1 MTLEEQYT
9 RLLEGGREK
18 DIIPFLQSLTD
29 DERRSLAPL
38 LKKLSK
44 EYLVHQQ
51 QGNTWRQK
59 ATDKQRNILNQ
70 SFFACYNRKEFEKEN
85 TAWLL
90 DQDCLER
97 FLPWYTPAWL
107 SDYIN
112 GFAGR
117 DWLPYQLEYG
127 YLVNLTG
134 RGVLQPVPQLIAR
147 LLVPYLFEQRHRQN
161 RYAPERL
168 LEHSVTLQEHVWH
181 LFEYETNLH
190 YSNRYLYNDGK
201 PVKGDWATAFMQLVA
216 DGRLNK
222 QRLLSEALLAGNR
235 NFSKNLSG
243 WFAGLFLRLSP
254 TGEETLGLQ
263 TELFTSFASPHG
275 KVVNTALQAVKTVL
289 LHPRFRPDAFLDYAP
304 VLLTSGTKTVVTTAL
319 QALEKLAK
327 AHPAKRPQICALV
340 ASALVHKDEGLQTR
354 AAGLIQKFGDVQDET
369 ITQSLA
375 LYHGTLFSAARAL
388 LAAFFVREE
397 GPPAEEAETSFAF
410 APKGPLTGETAL
422 PRCATV
428 DDLVFLA
435 AQAFDNN
442 ESWHID
448 LLPAAMISLQKEW
461 RGEDVARLEPAIQ
474 RALKL
479 YFGDWRST
487 QGALDQLLA
496 SLFLDGCLNL
506 MQRFPAETAT
516 ARELYKTFMYKS
528 EENKKI
534 WDEHGAA
541 TSFLAGWRVGTNR
554 ELFYTPY
561 KKLFDAVLA
570 GLRQGSDL
578 PLLCAPTHAPAWIDP
593 VVLVERLRLHQ
604 QQDLLPESTDL
615 QMALSRC
622 WLHGTEEAVQA
633 AKQKLKGELRELLL
647 FLLEADA
654 PPVGPFTLEAGWMAA
669 ALSKSPQTLY
679 PQFKGFSYSD
689 KPQVVY
695 TGQYPWQTVVET
707 YTYDKY
713 DWVGG
718 KHTTTKAT
726 AQRKVI
732 VLDLSAQ
739 SATTNMA
746 KEPGFKKF
754 FARLTGS
761 AKEPAPGPE
770 PLLYDYLRIS
780 ERWLSNEDKDIRRI
794 YLLAPNH
801 PGPVLALTLQ
811 KCLLDPA
818 FFSETHKRFVVSVL
832 QAVYDTSPVLDET
845 GHLLIATCLLCADK
859 TAATYAAEIWLQAAA
874 EKRMDGALLGRIL
887 GRHQRIEFAP
897 MKRLTD
903 LLSTSLPGVSA
914 QHNQQLLLLMAALL
928 KELPDAPVKGL
939 KKLLEIYTEL
949 LRLNGASVNDDALE
963 DKLKKWKEAASL
975 RKAIGT
981 SV

>member
-9 RLLEGGREK
+9 RLLAKSRK
-18 DIIPFLQSLTD
+18 TDALSFLKNLSSG
-29 DERRSLAPL
+29 ERRSLAPL

-44 EYLVHQQ
+44 EYLSYQQ
-51 QGNTWRQK
+51 HGSTWRYK
-59 ATDKQRNILNQ
+59 ASEQQRIVLNYA
-70 SFFACYNRKEFEKEN
+70 FFVCYNQKEFEKASA
-85 TAWLL
+85 AWLINREF
-90 DQDCLER
+90 LEN
-97 FLPWYTPAWL
+97 FLSWYVPGWL
-107 SDYIN
+107 SSYIN

-117 DWLPYQLEYG
+117 DWLPYQLDYDYVVE
-127 YLVNLTG
+127 LSE
-134 RGVLQPVPQLIAR
+134 RGAIEPAPQLLAR
-147 LLVPYLFEQRHRQN
+147 MLVPHLFEQTDRRN

-168 LEHSVTLQEHVWH
+168 LKYSVTLQRHVWH

-201 PVKGDWATAFMQLVA
+201 PLKGDWATAFMQLVV
-216 DGRLNK
+216 DDRLDK

-235 NFSKNLSG
+235 NFNKNLSG
-243 WFAGLFLRLSP
+243 WFAGLFVRLSP
-254 TGEETLGLQ
+254 TEEETLELQ
-263 TELFTSFASPHG
+263 TELFTCFASPHG
-275 KVVNTALQAVKTVL
+275 KVVHTALQAVKTVL
-289 LHPRFRPDAFLDYAP
+289 FHPRFQIDAFLEYAP
-304 VLLTSGTKTVVTTAL
+304 VLLTSGTKAVVAAAL
-319 QALEKLAK
+319 QALEKAAK
-327 AHPAKRPQICALV
+327 AHPGKRPQICAL
-340 ASALVHKDEGLQTR
+340 ATGALVHKDEGLQTR
-354 AAGLIQKFGDVQDET
+354 AAKLIQKFGDEQDEA

-375 LYHGTLFSAARAL
+375 LYNGTLFSAARAL
-388 LAAFFVREE
+388 LTAFVREE
-397 GPPAEEAETSFAF
+397 EAPVEDAETSFAF
-410 APKGPLTGETAL
+410 APKGALTDGTAL
-422 PRCATV
+422 PQCSTV
-428 DDLVFLA
+428 NDLIFLA

-448 LLPAAMISLQKEW
+448 LLPAAMINLQKEW
-461 RGEDVARLEPAIQ
+461 RGGDVARLEPAIQ

-479 YFGDWRST
+479 YFGDWHST

-496 SLFLDGCLNL
+496 SLFLDGCLIL
-506 MQRFPAETAT
+506 IQKFPAETAS
-516 ARELYKTFMYKS
+516 ARGLFKTFMYKS
-528 EENKKI
+528 EENKKL
-534 WDEHGAA
+534 WDEHGPA
-541 TSFLAGWRVGTNR
+541 TTFLSGWRVGTNR

-561 KKLFDAVLA
+561 KKLFDAVLT

-633 AKQKLKGELRELLL
+633 AKQKLRGELRELLL

-654 PPVGPFTLEAGWMAA
+654 PPAGPFTLEAAWMAA
-669 ALSKSPQTLY
+669 ALSKGPQTIY
-679 PQFKGFSYSD
+679 PQLEAFSYGS
-689 KPQVVY
+689 KPRVVY
-695 TGQYPWQTVVET
+695 TGQYPWQTIEGT

-713 DWVGG
+713 DWVAG
-718 KHTTTKAT
+718 KYGTTKAT

-739 SATTNMA
+739 SATSNTA
-746 KEPGFKKF
+746 KESGFKKF
-754 FARLTGS
+754 FARLAGGV
-761 AKEPAPGPE
+761 KEPAPPPE
-770 PLLYDYLRIS
+770 PLLYDYMRIR

-801 PGPVLALTLQ
+801 PEPVMALTLQ

-818 FFSETHKRFVVSVL
+818 FFSETHKRFVVGVL
-832 QAVYDTSPVLDET
+832 QAVYDTSPVLAET

-859 TAATYAAEIWLQAAA
+859 TAATYAAEIWLQAAG
-874 EKRMDGALLGRIL
+874 EKRMDSAVLGRIL

-897 MKRLTD
+897 FKRLTD
-903 LLSTSLPGVSA
+903 LLSTRLPGVSA
-914 QHNQQLLLLMAALL
+914 QHNQHLGVLVAALL
-928 KELPDAPVKGL
+928 KELPDVPLKGL
-939 KKLLEIYTEL
+939 RKLLEIHAEL
-949 LRLNGASVNDDALE
+949 LRLNGASVNDDSLK

-975 RKAIGT
+975 RKVIGA